1 MSISQSD
8 VHIVHESQIETTSA
22 DKEQRLRES
31 SFLIT
36 IVSNFRTKDAKLL
49 KPKVVE
55 FYNTLE
61 KLFANP
67 SFVARCIDIIPF
79 QDSEADLLAVTMN
92 TGVEYSRK
100 SGIHAHTQWTIYH
113 TTQVRMALNPMRLN
127 LSQAFAANGWKPMYV
142 DVRFDRSKGGV
153 RAYVFKTIKGKRT
166 KVPESVASLPGFG
179 SGQLVCTNEMAL
191 SDQLVI

>member
-1 MSISQSD
+1 MSITSQD
-8 VHIVHESQIETTSA
+8 VHITTDSQDLARNASN
-22 DKEQRLRES
+22 DQKLRES

-36 IVSNFRTKDAKLL
+36 IVSNFRTKDPKAL
-49 KPKVVE
+49 KVKVVE

-61 KLFANP
+61 KLLSNP
-67 SFVARCIDIIPF
+67 TFVSRCIDVIPF
-79 QDSEADLLAVTMN
+79 QDSSADILAVVMN

-127 LSQAFAANGWKPMYV
+127 LGHAFEGWKPMYV

-153 RAYVFKTIKGKRT
+153 RAYVFKTIKGKST
-166 KVPESVASLPGFG
+166 KVPEAVAKLPGFG
-179 SGQLVCTNEMAL
+179 NGNQLVCSNEMAL
-191 SDQLVI
+191 SDQILI